1 MSFKKTKKEFR
12 SMYNCIDISYLK
24 YKDHKS
30 VLIHY
35 SENSH
40 IQQRTVPMKM
50 ISVIAPDMETC
61 VHLTS
66 SLFPLEGKT
75 PCQSYKAKIKAK
87 FKSRFP
93 GSKSSNLASS
103 NQFLRQYYMFPYLC
117 RNQCC
122 LLYISTD
129 QILILPH
136 NHARLTISF
145 LTTLLP

>member
-1 MSFKKTKKEFR
+1 MALSKKTKREFH

-30 VLIHY
+30 VLIRY

-50 ISVIAPDMETC
+50 TSVIAPDMETC
-61 VHLTS
+61 AHLTNS
-66 SLFPLEGKT
+66 QFPLEGKT
-75 PCQSYKAKIKAK
+75 PCQSHKAKIKAK

-103 NQFLRQYYMFPYLC
+103 NQFLRQYYYMFPYLH
-117 RNQCC
+117 RN
-122 LLYISTD
+122 
-129 QILILPH
+129 
-136 NHARLTISF
+136 
-145 LTTLLP
+145 